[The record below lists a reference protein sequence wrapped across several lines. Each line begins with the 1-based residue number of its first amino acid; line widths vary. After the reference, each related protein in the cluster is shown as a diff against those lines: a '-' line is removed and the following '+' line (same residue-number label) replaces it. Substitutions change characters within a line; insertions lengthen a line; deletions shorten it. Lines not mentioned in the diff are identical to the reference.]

1 VTGRPGIGK
10 STVIMK
16 TIDLLRRRGLV
27 VGGMVTK
34 EARQGE
40 VRSGFRVIDLLTG
53 QEGWLA
59 LVGANKG
66 VRFGRYMVCLEDLEH
81 LGVRAITN
89 ALAERSVSVVIV
101 DEIGPMELTSEH
113 FREAVR
119 ACQNSTKMMFAT
131 IHYSSKD
138 PLLSQLRQTPGA
150 EIVVVTLENRD
161 SLPRTLSQVLIN
173 DIRGQMVPRYIELS
187 CREYA

>member
-1 VTGRPGIGK
+1 MNRPVLVTGRPGIGK

-16 TIDLLRRRGLV
+16 TIDLLRRQGLV
-27 VGGMVTK
+27 AGGMVTK

-40 VRSGFRVIDLLTG
+40 LRSGFRIIDLITG

-66 VRFGRYMVCLEDLEH
+66 IRFGRYMVCPEDLEH

-89 ALAERSVSVVIV
+89 ALADRNVSVVIV
-101 DEIGPMELTSEH
+101 DEIGPMELTSER
-113 FREAVR
+113 FREAIR
-119 ACQNSTKMMFAT
+119 TCQESTKMLLAT

-138 PLLSQLRQTPGA
+138 PLLSQLRRTPGA

-161 SLPRTLSQVLIN
+161 SLPQSLSHIIAN
-173 DIRGQMVPRYIELS
+173 DIRGQMVLR
-187 CREYA
+187 